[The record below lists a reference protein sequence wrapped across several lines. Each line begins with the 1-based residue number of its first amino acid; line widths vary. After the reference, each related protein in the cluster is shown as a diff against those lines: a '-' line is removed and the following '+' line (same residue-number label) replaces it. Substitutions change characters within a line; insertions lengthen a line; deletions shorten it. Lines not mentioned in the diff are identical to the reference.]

1 MKLLCILILL
11 NYISS
16 LYFDLMFDTETCFE
30 DSFSKYSIILIEYKT
45 LIVNDKNDVNNDGY
59 YDFKL
64 KDPMTKRVIDSLK
77 GTYSYEGKV
86 YFTVPDTEKYLI
98 CVQGITP
105 SNSRE
110 SRKRNR
116 KRSIKFNI
124 NISTTE
130 VKYNSTTLDH
140 DELADED
147 FFKIVNNKIKAL
159 SDVTNNIEEFQQKD
173 INDEEEFT
181 NFQTNNNSTLLYI
194 ILFQIILILLVMIYS
209 CLSLKTQ
216 IRRIVN

>member
-1 MKLLCILILL
+1 MKLLFILILL
-11 NYISS
+11 NYTNS
-16 LYFDLMFDTETCFE
+16 LYFDLLFDKETCFE
-30 DSFSKYSIILIEYKT
+30 DSFSKHSIILVEYKT
-45 LIVNDKNDVNNDGY
+45 LTVKDKNNINNDGY

-64 KDPMTKRVIDSLK
+64 KDHMTKRVIDSMK
-77 GTYSYEGKV
+77 ATYSYEGKV
-86 YFTVPDTEKYLI
+86 YFTVPDTDKYLI
-98 CVQGITP
+98 CVQGIIS
-105 SNSRE
+105 SNGRE
-110 SRKRNR
+110 SRSTNR

-130 VKYNSTTLDH
+130 EKYKTTTLDH

-159 SDVTNNIEEFQQKD
+159 SDVTNNIEAFQQKD

-194 ILFQIILILLVMIYS
+194 ILLQIILILVIMIYS
-209 CLSLKTQ
+209 CLSLKVQ
-216 IRRIVN
+216 IRKIIN